1 MARLERFRSAQN
13 SPHAGFESALHEIR
27 TGGKRSHWIWYIF
40 PQLSGLGTSGLSET
54 FAIANEEEAIAFLQ
68 DAELR
73 DRLLTITGA
82 VADQLSRG
90 GGSLRAVMGSDV
102 DARKIVSS
110 LTLFREVAR
119 HLYEV
124 DKNET
129 FDSIANAAGEVLI
142 VAASQGYPACAYT
155 LRRLGETRPRRGEQ

>member
-1 MARLERFRSAQN
+1 
-13 SPHAGFESALHEIR
+13 
-27 TGGKRSHWIWYIF
+27 
-40 PQLSGLGTSGLSET
+40 
-54 FAIANEEEAIAFLQ
+54 
-68 DAELR
+68 
-73 DRLLTITGA
+73 
-82 VADQLSRG
+82 
-90 GGSLRAVMGSDV
+90 MGSDV

-155 LRRLGETRPRRGEQ
+155 LRRVGEMRPRRGEQ